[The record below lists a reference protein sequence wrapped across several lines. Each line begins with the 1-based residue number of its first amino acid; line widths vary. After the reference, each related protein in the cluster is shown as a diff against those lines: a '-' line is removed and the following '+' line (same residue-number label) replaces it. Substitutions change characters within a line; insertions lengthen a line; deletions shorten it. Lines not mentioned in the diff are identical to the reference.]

1 MSITTQLSEIVPF
14 QQKCI
19 FQWKKNGIKLNQE
32 GLLRL
37 IEENHSFNFQLW
49 DAEDRA
55 RRDDLG
61 FEWVY
66 DAKREIDQYNQQRN
80 NRMEDMD
87 KWLFAELKPS
97 TQTDCPVH
105 SETPG
110 MMIDRVSILSLKHY
124 HMNLQTIRTDVDD
137 AHHQTCQ
144 MKCYII
150 AEQQKQLLLCL
161 QELLREIITKKRTF
175 RLYHQLKMY
184 NDPTLNP
191 FLSRAGISVIS
202 SVKEA

>member
-1 MSITTQLSEIVPF
+1 MSITTKISEIVPL

-19 FQWKKNGIKLNQE
+19 IEWKQNGIKLSQD
-32 GLLRL
+32 GFFRL
-37 IEENHSFNFQLW
+37 VEENHSFNFQLW

-66 DAKREIDQYNQQRN
+66 HAKREIDQFNQQRN

-87 KWLFAELKPS
+87 KWLFAELKPA

-110 MMIDRVSILSLKHY
+110 MMIDRLSILSLKHY
-124 HMNLQTIRTDVDD
+124 HMTLQTIRTDVDD
-137 AHHQTCQ
+137 THRQTCQ
-144 MKCYII
+144 MKCYTI
-150 AEQQKQLLLCL
+150 AEQQKQLLHCL
-161 QELLREIITKKRTF
+161 QELLREIITQKRAF
-175 RLYHQLKMY
+175 RLYYQLKMY

-191 FLSRAGISVIS
+191 LLSA
-202 SVKEA
+202 VKVTFSEES